1 MSNDTQSFKE
11 ILYSNT
17 SLEDFLISMLKEM
30 MEKLMK
36 SELTEVLKYEKYSP
50 DGHNTGNSR
59 NGSYKRSFETK
70 YGKLENLNI
79 PRDRNNEFKQQL
91 IPPYSRRDGWLED
104 MVIQLYANGVST
116 REIGSIIE
124 KLYGHS
130 YSATTVSNITDIA
143 IEEVEKWHQRPLSKR
158 YSVLFIDALSV
169 KLRRDTVAND
179 SVYFILGVDE
189 EGYREILDF
198 FIGTTESS
206 SVWEEILSSLKSR
219 GVEDVL
225 LGVMDG
231 LAGIED
237 AFHKVFPKADV
248 QRCVIH
254 KIRNTMKKV
263 RKKDLSEI
271 LQDLKSVYESPTKKQ
286 ALSMLDEF
294 SVKWRKRYPKVVIS
308 WNETSSLFTYY
319 DYPVFIRKSI
329 YTTNWIERFNKSVR
343 RLTKTKESLPN
354 ENALSKL
361 IYYKVTQHNEN
372 WSTRKL
378 KGFAQAY
385 DDLQMKFSE
394 RYE

>member
-1 MSNDTQSFKE
+1 M
-11 ILYSNT
+11 
-17 SLEDFLISMLKEM
+17 
-30 MEKLMK
+30 
-36 SELTEVLKYEKYSP
+36 
-50 DGHNTGNSR
+50 
-59 NGSYKRSFETK
+59 
-70 YGKLENLNI
+70 
-79 PRDRNNEFKQQL
+79 
-91 IPPYSRRDGWLED
+91 
-104 MVIQLYANGVST
+104 
-116 REIGSIIE
+116 
-124 KLYGHS
+124 
-130 YSATTVSNITDIA
+130 
-143 IEEVEKWHQRPLSKR
+143 SKR

-179 SVYFILGVDE
+179 SVYFVLGINE
-189 EGYREILDF
+189 KGYREILDF

-237 AFHKVFPKADV
+237 AFNKVFPKADV

-263 RKKDLSEI
+263 RKKDLYEI

-294 SVKWRKRYPKVVIS
+294 SIKWRKRYPKVVIS
-308 WNETSSLFTYY
+308 WNETTSLFTYY

-343 RLTKTKESLPN
+343 RLTKTKDSLPN

>member
-1 MSNDTQSFKE
+1 MSNDTQSLKE

-17 SLEDFLISMLKEM
+17 CLEDFLVSMIKDM
-30 MEKLMK
+30 MENLMK
-36 SELTEVLKYEKYSP
+36 AELTELLKYEKYSKE
-50 DGHNTGNSR
+50 GHNTGNSR
-59 NGSYKRSFETK
+59 NGTYHRSFETK
-70 YGKLENLNI
+70 YGKLEKLNI

-116 REIGSIIE
+116 REVGAIIE

-158 YSVLFIDALSV
+158 YSVLFIDALIV

-179 SVYFILGVDE
+179 SVYFILGVNE

-198 FIGTTESS
+198 FIGTTESA
-206 SVWEEILSSLKSR
+206 SVWEEILSSLKVR

-237 AFHKVFPKADV
+237 AFNKVFPKADV

-271 LQDLKSVYESPTKKQ
+271 LQDLKSIYESPTQKQ

-308 WNETSSLFTYY
+308 WNETTSLFTYF

-343 RLTKTKESLPN
+343 RLTKRKDSFPN

-361 IYYKVTQHNEN
+361 IYYKVTQHNSD